1 MEGIDFRRLKGM
13 LVARGIKAEE
23 FAGKVGMS
31 VSTLRQVMGGSA
43 LTTSD
48 RVAAICAALECS
60 VNDVVE
66 FTGYEVAERYG
77 RRMREYYPA
86 VYNEVSYEPLRHL
99 FKGNYKE
106 NWKRKLNGL
115 FDSVE
120 STASDRQLEECRK
133 GIAAMKGVTGGLTRR
148 GLSGNIRHRL
158 REDEGVNM
166 RVIYNICRVLKCTPD
181 YVMEYK

>member
-1 MEGIDFRRLKGM
+1 MDGIDFRRLKGM
-13 LVARGIKAEE
+13 LVMKGIRAED
-23 FAGKVGMS
+23 FAEKVGMS
-31 VSTLRQVMGGSA
+31 ISTLRQIMGGGS

-48 RVAAICAALECS
+48 RVARMCAELECS
-60 VNDVVE
+60 VDDVVE
-66 FTGYEVAERYG
+66 FSGYEVAGRYMK
-77 RRMREYYPA
+77 RRREYYPA
-86 VYNEVSYEPLRHL
+86 VYNQVSYEPLRQL
-99 FKGNYKE
+99 FREAYKE
-106 NWKRKLNGL
+106 EWKRKLGEL

-133 GIAAMKGVTGGLTRR
+133 GIKAMKGVTGSLTRK
-148 GLSGNIRHRL
+148 GLSGSVRHRL

>member
-1 MEGIDFRRLKGM
+1 MDGIDFRRLKGLM
-13 LVARGIKAEE
+13 VARGIKVEE
-23 FAGKVGMS
+23 LAGKVGIGA
-31 VSTLRQVMGGSA
+31 STLRQVMGGTA
-43 LTTSD
+43 LTTTD
-48 RVAAICAALECS
+48 KVALICAELECS
-60 VNDVVE
+60 VDDVVE
-66 FTGYEVAERYG
+66 FTGYEVAERYKAK
-77 RRMREYYPA
+77 RREFYPA
-86 VYNEVSYEPLRHL
+86 AYREVSYEPLRHL
-99 FKGNYKE
+99 FKGNYGDD
-106 NWKRKLNGL
+106 WKRKLNGL

-133 GIAAMKGVTGGLTRR
+133 GIAAMKGVTGGLTRK